1 MATETN
7 TEEQVMSETSWISV
21 SPSGLWEVHRRWKGE
36 RKRGDDT
43 PLLGSICKIRV
54 RLKNSTE
61 VNIQPLSSN
70 ETEPAVSDGPVQVTE
85 YPRSQE
91 SVLQVPLDT
100 WMMLRMGEGQ
110 CDIIEGCLEGM
121 RAGETCEFTVR
132 PHQQHLKMA
141 SSDIHAAQLER
152 TGEEKQ
158 VKSECFSLQLHSFT
172 PGKESW
178 QMLPAE
184 KWIWVLSHKQRGSQ
198 RFSKGDIWGAMHS
211 YCCAVKLLI
220 TLKGQTRG
228 KDGVPNVDGSR
239 ACDKERDFETQAVN
253 RETETKSTRI
263 QTEAEY
269 RTMKAELHSNLSLCQ
284 LRLGQPA
291 KAKDSSSKA
300 TALDPANI
308 KAWYR
313 FGQACLQLEDFVEA
327 RQAFGKVLELQ
338 PSSASA
344 QNALKQVNAKAKE
357 FDSKLGQRLS
367 KMFT

>member
-7 TEEQVMSETSWISV
+7 TEEQVRSETSWISV

-36 RKRGDDT
+36 RKRGDNT

-54 RLKNSTE
+54 CPKNHTE
-61 VNIQPLSSN
+61 DNPQPLSSN
-70 ETEPAVSDGPVQVTE
+70 ETVSAVSDSCVQVTE
-85 YPRSQE
+85 YPRSQD
-91 SVLQVPLDT
+91 SVLQVPLDSWT
-100 WMMLRMGEGQ
+100 MLRMGEGQ

-132 PHQQHLKMA
+132 PHQRHLKMA
-141 SSDIHAAQLER
+141 PSDIHATQFEG
-152 TGEEKQ
+152 TGEERQ
-158 VKSECFSLQLHSFT
+158 METECFSLQLHSFT

-178 QMLPAE
+178 QMLPTE
-184 KWIWVLSHKQRGSQ
+184 KWTWVLSHKQRGSQ
-198 RFSKGDIWGAMHS
+198 RFGKGDIWGAMHS
-211 YCCAVKLLI
+211 YCSAVKLLI
-220 TLKGQTRG
+220 TLKGHTRG
-228 KDGVPNVDGSR
+228 KDGIPNVDGSR
-239 ACDKERDFETQAVN
+239 ACDLETRAVN
-253 RETETKSTRI
+253 RETEAKSTHI
-263 QTEAEY
+263 QTEEEY

-300 TALDPANI
+300 AALDPANI

-313 FGQACLQLEDFVEA
+313 LGQACLQLEDFAEA

-338 PSSASA
+338 PGSASA

-357 FDSKLGQRLS
+357 FDNKLGQRLS